1 MSDYHDNTVPTD
13 ADKATTPLKTDR
25 PEGDPCHIDD
35 GEQATNAG
43 PPGWMAF
50 GVVGLLVIS
59 AMMVVVLISLFASF
73 GRW

>member
-1 MSDYHDNTVPTD
+1 MSDYHDNTVSTD
-13 ADKATTPLKTDR
+13 AGGGTTPQKTGY
-25 PEGDPCHIDD
+25 PEGDPRHIDD

-43 PPGWMAF
+43 PPGWVAF

-59 AMMVVVLISLFASF
+59 AMMVVVLISLFSGF